1 VIRKPTVVAFRLP
14 AADTLR
20 GSLAEGLIA
29 DFRSYTALAAP
40 RLDEMGLALVATTSD
55 SIVVELAGGP
65 RRVIMLGGLDFP
77 FGYVLVEP
85 GYPEAILT
93 GVSTED
99 ELLEQADWYFGSD
112 EEEAPDSMPE
122 RVTWGSGGPEAGD
135 GLRTSSRVG
144 GLAALPSDDQPRTMN
159 SDHRAASSRSIRSTT
174 SVVTRSGMRCW
185 PCLRVGTLAD
195 AI

>member
-1 VIRKPTVVAFRLP
+1 MARSLVIRRPTVVAFRLP

-29 DFRSYTALAAP
+29 DFRVYTALAAP
-40 RLDEMGLALVATTSD
+40 MLDEMGLSLVATTSD
-55 SIVVELAGGP
+55 SIVVELPGGP

-85 GYPEAILT
+85 GFPEAILT

-112 EEEAPDSMPE
+112 EEEVADSLPQ
-122 RVTWGSGGPEAGD
+122 RVTWGSGVRGGEAG
-135 GLRTSSRVG
+135 LRN
-144 GLAALPSDDQPRTMN
+144 PC
-159 SDHRAASSRSIRSTT
+159 RAA
-174 SVVTRSGMRCW
+174 GA
-185 PCLRVGTLAD
+185 GHLAFR
-195 AI
+195 